1 MKKIKSFKLFESSE
15 EINDII
21 STVKDMLLEL
31 DFLDIETSCK
41 LSRAKDGTY
50 SWKIATGYDD
60 VIVIELLKPS
70 ISGFVNIS
78 GTNRSV
84 PRHSFELSDISDVI
98 DNIKDYLESEGFKLD
113 RISPITFS
121 SVQAVSSLDD
131 GLYSRC
137 EIRFLR

>member
-1 MKKIKSFKLFESSE
+1 MKKIKSFKLFESLQD
-15 EINDII
+15 INDDII

-31 DFLDIETSCK
+31 DFLDIETSCQ
-41 LSRAKDGTY
+41 LTNRPLME
-50 SWKIATGYDD
+50 DD

-70 ISGFVNIS
+70 ISGFVNVS

-121 SVQAVSSLDD
+121 SIQAVSSLDD

-137 EIRFLR
+137 EIRFIR